1 MLPNKSLL
9 SRIEL
14 FTCVCAVIW
23 LQLVGIIDRTVVHHI
38 FHSLP
43 VLLILFLPKTPL
55 TRLLA
60 VLTAFAWIFMLS
72 IVTPM
77 LNYAIIRGYLISHS
91 NLSYTWLAVGMA
103 LISAVWMAENLTLLS
118 GKKSNFILF
127 ATGSIIL
134 IPVLAFIQ
142 PYISLIFEIPLRR
155 TLNGQYF
162 WGLIFLAELPA
173 VLFLPWWIAIK
184 ITHNNVL
191 VMLKGKVL
199 YQVMYWVFFLTSMI
213 IGLLPALN
221 TR

>member
-1 MLPNKSLL
+1 MLADKSLL

-14 FTCVCAVIW
+14 LTCACAIIW
-23 LQLVGIIDRTVVHHI
+23 LQLVGILDRTVVHHI

-43 VLLILFLPKTPL
+43 VLLLLFLPKTPL
-55 TRLLA
+55 TRLLS

-77 LNYAIIRGYLISHS
+77 LNNAIIRGYLISRS
-91 NLSYTWLAVGMA
+91 NLSYTWLSTGMA
-103 LISAVWMAENLTLLS
+103 LISAIWMAENLTLLS

-127 ATGSIIL
+127 AAGSIIL

-142 PYISLIFEIPLRR
+142 PYISLVFGIPLSR
-155 TLNGQYF
+155 TLNGQYL
-162 WGLIFLAELPA
+162 WSLIFLAELPA
-173 VLFLPWWIAIK
+173 VLFLPWWIAVK

-191 VMLKGKVL
+191 SMLKGKVL
-199 YQVMYWVFFLTSMI
+199 YQVLYWVFFLTSMI

-221 TR
+221 SR